1 MPLKLHVG
9 IQKKHGLPRY
19 SSVSAACSVEL
30 ELDHSLLVDDPQR
43 FQDRVRRT
51 YAACREAVETELAR
65 QLISNPDA
73 PEANEALLDEGSGA
87 SHLSSDR
94 CAAGIRPASRKQ
106 TAYIEKLAGQI
117 PGFNEPQLTALC
129 DQLSGKLPSGLSCL
143 DASRLIGI
151 LQDLKE
157 GRIDL
162 DTAFHRAA

>member
-19 SSVSAACSVEL
+19 SSVSAACSLEL
-30 ELDHSLLVDDPQR
+30 ELDQSLLGDDPER

-51 YAACREAVETELAR
+51 YAACREAVETEMAR
-65 QLISNPDA
+65 QLNGNSDGSAATEA
-73 PEANEALLDEGSGA
+73 PLDEVSGG
-87 SHLSSDR
+87 SHLTGGR
-94 CAAGIRPASRKQ
+94 RAAENRRASRKQ

-117 PGFNEPQLTALC
+117 AGFDEPRLAALSER
-129 DQLSGKLPSGLSCL
+129 LFGKLPTGLSGL

-157 GRIDL
+157 GRIDI
-162 DTAFHRAA
+162 DAASHRAA